1 MISAYTIVI
10 RFVVSRLSSHFFI
23 AIPSL
28 PSFAI
33 LVTILLVSIMR
44 TLSDAILKRSL
55 TKDLQLE
62 EVAKVGKYL
71 FPIDQVLRD
80 LARAVQRPLSI
91 HSGTERRTENAEDV
105 LYVIEPVIRN
115 VHFM

>member
-1 MISAYTIVI
+1 
-10 RFVVSRLSSHFFI
+10 
-23 AIPSL
+23 
-28 PSFAI
+28 
-33 LVTILLVSIMR
+33 MR

-91 HSGTERRTENAEDV
+91 HSGTERRTENVEDV
-105 LYVIEPVIRN
+105 FYVIEPVIRG

>member
-1 MISAYTIVI
+1 M
-10 RFVVSRLSSHFFI
+10 
-23 AIPSL
+23 AIDSL
-28 PSFAI
+28 PSLSI
-33 LVTILLVSIMR
+33 LITIFLVSIMR
-44 TLSDAILKRSL
+44 TLSDTILKRSL

-80 LARAVQRPLSI
+80 LSGAVQRPLSI
-91 HSGTERRTENAEDV
+91 HSGTERRVENVEDAI
-105 LYVIEPVIRN
+105 YVVEPFVRN